1 MQRRHFLG
9 HASLL
14 TLIALSGCGFA
25 PRQAPNFPFQSL
37 AFNGF
42 VVRSTMANE
51 LRLMINASPSTR
63 VVDDA
68 AQAEVILDV
77 LLDSQERARGTITT
91 AGQIRSVNLLYRFK
105 FRVRTATGKEL
116 LGPSELTAA
125 RSMSYNESQALAK
138 EKEEADLFRTMQ
150 VDMADQVMR
159 RLATIQSL

>member
-1 MQRRHFLG
+1 MQRRYLLG
-9 HASLL
+9 HATLL

-37 AFNGF
+37 AFSGF
-42 VVRSTMANE
+42 VVRSPMANE
-51 LRLMINASPSTR
+51 LRLMIDASPSTR